1 MRRKYVICGLLLLTC
16 GLGLTLSL
24 GPWQGEARSVEELL
38 ARIEPG
44 MASPEVVVILGQPE
58 GNESFTRTDHY
69 DGPPSMRPG
78 PVGSSPARD
87 DRNPLGTSPSGKAS
101 ASWRSMLQTCG

>member
-58 GNESFTRTDHY
+58 GNESFTRTDHWSPLY
-69 DGPPSMRPG
+69 ATGACGIESRSGRP
-78 PVGSSPARD
+78 
-87 DRNPLGTSPSGKAS
+87 
-101 ASWRSMLQTCG
+101 